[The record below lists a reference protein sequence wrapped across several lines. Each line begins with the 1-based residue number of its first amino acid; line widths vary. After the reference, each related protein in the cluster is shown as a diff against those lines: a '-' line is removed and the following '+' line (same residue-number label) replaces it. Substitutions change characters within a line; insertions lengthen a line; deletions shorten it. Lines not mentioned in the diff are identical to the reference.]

1 MIVDYILNGRAYGE
15 TASAMQAVGYDPGY
29 RRPYFDEQSG
39 KIGVTVRNGK
49 YDADGKPQHMFRSIE
64 DCRNSGINVP
74 LLFNAT
80 SLRKDDWVQLDTAV
94 LRAARERLRVWA
106 DLSAANSY
114 GGFNA
119 YAKTILEHET
129 ASDPGEAFVD
139 MFGDSEGNQDAV
151 VFKLEGIP
159 LPITHSGFTL
169 RDRQLAISR
178 NSGTPLD
185 TFQAEAAGRRVAELV
200 EKTTIGTVAGVQY
213 GKSTEYGST
222 SKVYGY
228 RNHPSRN
235 TKTDITAP
243 TAGGW
248 TPSTLVEDVLD
259 MIDTLNDDRFYGPFM
274 LYHST
279 NWSKYMDLDYSDA
292 KGMNTLKQ
300 RLLALDQIQDVRR
313 VDLMT
318 ASTASFNI
326 LLVQMTPD
334 VAQAINGMPL
344 TTVQWESNGGNTQHF
359 RVMAIMVPRLRA
371 DYYGRMGLM
380 HGTTS

>member
-1 MIVDYILNGRAYGE
+1 MLVDYVLNGKAYGDVAA
-15 TASAMQAVGYDPGY
+15 TMQSCGYDPGY
-29 RRPYFDEQSG
+29 RRPYLDEQG
-39 KIGVTVRNGK
+39 RIGVTVNSGK
-49 YDADGKPQHMFRSIE
+49 FDDAGKPQLMWRSYE
-64 DCRNSGINVP
+64 DCRNSGMNIP

-80 SLRKDDWVQLDTAV
+80 ALRKDDWIQLDTAI
-94 LRAARERLRVWA
+94 LRAARLRLSAWS

-119 YAKTILEHET
+119 YGKTILEHET

-139 MFGDSEGNQDAV
+139 MFGDSEGRQDAV

-200 EKTTIGTVAGVQY
+200 EKTLIGTVAGIQY
-213 GKSTEYGST
+213 GKSTDYGST

-235 TKTDITAP
+235 TKSDITAP
-243 TAGGW
+243 TTGGW

-279 NWSKYMDLDYSDA
+279 NWSKYMNLDYSDA
-292 KGMNTLKQ
+292 KGTNTLRE
-300 RLLALDQIQDVRR
+300 RLLQIDQITDVRR
-313 VDLMT
+313 LDFMD
-318 ASTASFNI
+318 ASTASFN
-326 LLVQMTPD
+326 LVLVQMTPD

-344 TTVQWESNGGNTQHF
+344 TTVQWESNGGNTQNF

>member
-1 MIVDYILNGRAYGE
+1 MLVDYVLNGKAYGDVAA
-15 TASAMQAVGYDPGY
+15 TMQSCGYDPGY
-29 RRPYFDEQSG
+29 RRPYLDEHG
-39 KIGVTVRNGK
+39 RIGVTVNSGK
-49 YDADGKPQHMFRSIE
+49 FDEKGQPQLMWRSYE
-64 DCRNSGINVP
+64 DCRNSGMNIP

-80 SLRKDDWVQLDTAV
+80 ALRKDDWIQLDTAI
-94 LRAARERLRVWA
+94 LRAARQRLSAWS

-139 MFGDSEGNQDAV
+139 MFGDSEGRQDAV

-200 EKTTIGTVAGVQY
+200 EKTLIGTVAGIQY
-213 GKSTEYGST
+213 GKSTDYGST

-243 TAGGW
+243 TTGGW

-279 NWSKYMDLDYSDA
+279 NWSKYMNLDYSDA
-292 KGMNTLKQ
+292 KGTNTLRE
-300 RLLALDQIQDVRR
+300 RLLQIDQISDVRR
-313 VDLMT
+313 LDFMD
-318 ASTASFNI
+318 ASSASFNI
-326 LLVQMTPD
+326 LLVQMTSD

-344 TTVQWESNGGNTQHF
+344 TTVQWESNGGNTQNF